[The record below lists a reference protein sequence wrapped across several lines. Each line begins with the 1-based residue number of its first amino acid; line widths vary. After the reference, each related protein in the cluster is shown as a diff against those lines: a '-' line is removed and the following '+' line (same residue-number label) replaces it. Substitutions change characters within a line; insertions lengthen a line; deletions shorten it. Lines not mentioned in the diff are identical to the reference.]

1 MTEIQK
7 LYTKIPKSI
16 CTEGCF
22 DCCINSVQ
30 FAREEAERAGEREC
44 GEYNGICPFLD
55 EKNKKCG
62 IYENRP
68 LVCRIYGV
76 SEIMRCDG
84 CRPENESIKY
94 LAYLTEEET
103 RAIIRE
109 YTKIKDAQERNGD

>member
-1 MTEIQK
+1 MTDIQK
-7 LYTKIPKSI
+7 LYMKIPKSI
-16 CTEGCF
+16 CKKGCF

-30 FAREEAERAGEREC
+30 FAKEEAERAGELKHR
-44 GEYNGICPFLD
+44 EYNGICPFLD

-84 CRPENESIKY
+84 CEPANIRH
-94 LAYLTEEET
+94 LTEEES
-103 RAIIRE
+103 RSIIRE
-109 YTKIKDAQERNGD
+109 YTKIKDAQERIQD